1 MGPSDGKLSDESD
14 SSDEERLAQLGYTQV
29 LARRMS
35 AFSNYAV
42 SFTIISVLSGCL
54 TLYLFGMNT
63 GGPAVITWGWV
74 AVGLMTLFVGLAM
87 AEICSAYPTSAGLYF
102 WAHRLAPART
112 RRPGP
117 GSRAGSTCSARSP

>member
-1 MGPSDGKLSDESD
+1 MTDDAIASGQSGL
-14 SSDEERLAQLGYTQV
+14 SDEERLAQLGYTQV

-35 AFSNYAV
+35 TFSNYAI

-63 GGPAVITWGWV
+63 GGPSVIMWGWM
-74 AVGLMTLFVGLAM
+74 AVGLMTLFVGLSM

-102 WAHRLAPART
+102 WAHRRAR
-112 RRPGP
+112 
-117 GSRAGSTCSARSP
+117 

>member
-1 MGPSDGKLSDESD
+1 MNPCGTPPDPTEAASAATAASAPVPISVPAPA
-14 SSDEERLAQLGYTQV
+14 SASAPVPVTVSDEERLAELGYTQV

-63 GGPAVITWGWV
+63 GGPVLITWGW
-74 AVGLMTLFVGLAM
+74 
-87 AEICSAYPTSAGLYF
+87 SASA
-102 WAHRLAPART
+102 
-112 RRPGP
+112 
-117 GSRAGSTCSARSP
+117 